1 MEIQNLYALARQ
13 QNIEVFPFPL
23 PQTGSMSIMEDSGAC
38 CIAMDDAVLDGAVR
52 ERVHLSHELGHCITG
67 SFYNRYAAVDC
78 RQRHENRANKWAI
91 EALIPVDELD
101 EAIADGCTEV
111 WELADRFQVTEDF
124 IRKAVCYY
132 VHGNL
137 AEELY
142 F

>member
-91 EALIPVDELD
+91 EALIPVDALD